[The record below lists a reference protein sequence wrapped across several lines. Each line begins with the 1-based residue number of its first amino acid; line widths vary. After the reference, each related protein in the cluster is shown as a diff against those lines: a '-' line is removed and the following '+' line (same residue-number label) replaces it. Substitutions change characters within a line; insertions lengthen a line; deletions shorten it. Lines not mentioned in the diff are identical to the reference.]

1 MNDLM
6 ITNQRK
12 KWESRKTHG
21 SSKTSFLIL
30 ILPYTPFFFWCGRI
44 LALILTP
51 AILHGLR
58 PSCPPRSRQ
67 CAEPPLSLQPWS
79 SSYTRWLSSP
89 PDIDLFWDSFLGFH
103 VSTSASGIAGVLVRS
118 FWFGL
123 QGPQLELTLQ
133 QQQQTFIDA
142 FCDLKCLIC
151 ELTDQSYMSYWTT

>member
-1 MNDLM
+1 MGVKENTWIFENLFSHSHSTVYPIFLLVWAD
-6 ITNQRK
+6 
-12 KWESRKTHG
+12 SRVDTHTG
-21 SSKTSFLIL
+21 NSPRTSAILPTSFEAVRRATL
-30 ILPYTPFFFWCGRI
+30 
-44 LALILTP
+44 
-51 AILHGLR
+51 
-58 PSCPPRSRQ
+58 
-67 CAEPPLSLQPWS
+67 EPPTLEQFLHSLAVKPS
-79 SSYTRWLSSP
+79 GYRP
-89 PDIDLFWDSFLGFH
+89 FWDSFLGFH